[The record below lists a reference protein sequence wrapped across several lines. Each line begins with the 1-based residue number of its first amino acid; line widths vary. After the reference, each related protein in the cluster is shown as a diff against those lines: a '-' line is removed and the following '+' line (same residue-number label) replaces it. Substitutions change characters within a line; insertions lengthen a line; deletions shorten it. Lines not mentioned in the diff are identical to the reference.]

1 VGECITPRRG
11 RPGAVYAAEMETVE
25 IPTEHGAVSASVHGE
40 GRTVLALG
48 HGAGGDRRTG
58 LLVRLANTLAA
69 GERRV
74 ILHNFPYT
82 EARRRVPD
90 KPAVLEATVSA
101 VAAHARR
108 ALGASALVL
117 GGKSMGGRI
126 ASQAV
131 AQGLRAEGLVFLGY
145 PLHPPGR
152 FEALRDRH
160 LSAITAPMLF
170 VQGTRDAFARADLLA
185 AVLGGLGDRATL
197 HSIEDGD
204 HSFAVPRRKGRA
216 PAQIEAEV
224 AAAIV
229 AWLRARDL

>member
-1 VGECITPRRG
+1 MNTI
-11 RPGAVYAAEMETVE
+11 E
-25 IPTEHGAVSASVHGE
+25 IPTEQGAVSASVHGTE
-40 GRTVLALG
+40 GTVLALG

-58 LLVRLANTLAA
+58 LLVRLANALAE
-69 GERRV
+69 GGRRV
-74 ILHNFPYT
+74 LLHNFPYT

-101 VAAHARR
+101 VATYARQ
-108 ALGASALVL
+108 ALGASRLVL

-131 AQGLRAEGLVFLGY
+131 AQGLPAEGLVFLGY

-152 FEALRDRH
+152 YDTLRDRH
-160 LSAITAPMLF
+160 LPAITAPMLF
-170 VQGTRDAFARADLLA
+170 VQGTRDAFARADLLST
-185 AVLGGLGDRATL
+185 VLGGLGDRATL
-197 HSIEDGD
+197 HSIEGGD
-204 HSFAVPRRKGRA
+204 HSFAVPRRTGRA

-229 AWLRARDL
+229 SWLAARGL

>member
-1 VGECITPRRG
+1 MNTI
-11 RPGAVYAAEMETVE
+11 E
-25 IPTEHGAVSASVHGE
+25 IPTDHGAVSASVHGE
-40 GRTVLALG
+40 GKTVLALG

-58 LLVRLANTLAA
+58 LLVRLANTLAE
-69 GERRV
+69 GGRRV
-74 ILHNFPYT
+74 VLHNFPYT

-101 VAAHARR
+101 VAAHARQ
-108 ALGASALVL
+108 ALGASRLVL

-131 AQGLRAEGLVFLGY
+131 AQGLPADGLVFLGY

-152 FEALRDRH
+152 FDTLRDRH
-160 LSAITAPMLF
+160 LPAITAPMLF

-185 AVLGGLGDRATL
+185 AVLGGLGDRVTL
-197 HSIEDGD
+197 HSIEGGD
-204 HSFAVPRRKGRA
+204 HSFAVPRRTGRT

-224 AAAIV
+224 AAALV
-229 AWLRARDL
+229 SWLGARGL

>member
-1 VGECITPRRG
+1 MDTI
-11 RPGAVYAAEMETVE
+11 E

-40 GRTVLALG
+40 GKTVLALG

-58 LLVRLANTLAA
+58 LLLRLADTLAE
-69 GERRV
+69 GGRRV
-74 ILHNFPYT
+74 VLHNFPYT

-90 KPAVLEATVSA
+90 KPAVLEATIRA
-101 VAAHARR
+101 VATHARKG
-108 ALGASALVL
+108 LGASKLVL

-131 AQGLRAEGLVFLGY
+131 AQGLAAEGLVFLGY

-152 FEALRDRH
+152 FDTLRDRH
-160 LSAITAPMLF
+160 LAAITAPMLF

-185 AVLGGLGDRATL
+185 AVLGGLADRATL

-204 HSFAVPRRKGRA
+204 HSFAVPRRTGRA
-216 PAQIEAEV
+216 PAQVEAEV
-224 AAAIV
+224 AAAITS
-229 AWLRARDL
+229 WLAARGL

>member
-1 VGECITPRRG
+1 MSTI
-11 RPGAVYAAEMETVE
+11 E

-40 GRTVLALG
+40 GKTVLALG

-58 LLVRLANTLAA
+58 LLVRLANILAE
-69 GERRV
+69 GGRRV
-74 ILHNFPYT
+74 VLHNFPYT

-90 KPAVLEATVSA
+90 KPAILEATVTA
-101 VAAHARR
+101 VAAHARG
-108 ALGASALVL
+108 ALGASKLVL

-131 AQGLRAEGLVFLGY
+131 AQGLRADGLVFLGY

-152 FEALRDRH
+152 VDTLRDRH
-160 LSAITAPMLF
+160 LPAITVPMLF

-204 HSFAVPRRKGRA
+204 HSFAVPRRTGRA
-216 PAQIEAEV
+216 PAQVEAEV

-229 AWLRARDL
+229 SWLAARGL